1 MYTRQN
7 RKEKQCLA
15 YTVICCALLLYAGGR
30 YGCQAAG
37 HVVLAHTL
45 ASDLHRAD
53 NLPAY

>member
-7 RKEKQCLA
+7 RKEKRCLA
-15 YTVICCALLLYAGGR
+15 YAAICCVPLLYAGG
-30 YGCQAAG
+30 YHGCQAAG

-53 NLPAY
+53 SQPAY